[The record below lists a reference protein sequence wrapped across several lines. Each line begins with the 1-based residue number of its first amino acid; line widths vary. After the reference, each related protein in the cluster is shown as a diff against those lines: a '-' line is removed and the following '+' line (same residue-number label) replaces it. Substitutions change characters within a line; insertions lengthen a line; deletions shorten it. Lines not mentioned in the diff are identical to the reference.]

1 MIQTYN
7 ILSLLLDYPTETLW
21 DSRNEVLPALMAEG
35 VLNEKALD
43 RIRSFLNYVA
53 TFDNA
58 RCWQAAYSD
67 LFDTA
72 TKTNLYL
79 FDMVY
84 GTSRD
89 RGQAMVDLKE
99 EYLKAGLM
107 PTEDELPD
115 YLPMYLQY
123 VASMGSKTEAH
134 AAIDDIR
141 GVLSKMD
148 DRFRKERHPYEP
160 LIALLKEL

>member
-1 MIQTYN
+1 MLGEDALRSVRTF
-7 ILSLLLDYPTETLW
+7 LD
-21 DSRNEVLPALMAEG
+21 
-35 VLNEKALD
+35 
-43 RIRSFLNYVA
+43 YVA

-58 RCWQAAYSD
+58 RSWQAAYSD
-67 LFDTA
+67 LFDTS

-84 GTSRD
+84 GTSRE
-89 RGQAMVDLKE
+89 QAMVDLKE

-107 PTEDELPD
+107 PVEDELPD

-148 DRFRKERHPYEP
+148 DRFRKEQHPYEP

>member
-21 DSRNEVLPALMAEG
+21 DNRNDILPTLTADDVLGEDALRS
-35 VLNEKALD
+35 VRTFLD
-43 RIRSFLNYVA
+43 YVA

-58 RCWQAAYSD
+58 RSWQAAYSD
-67 LFDTA
+67 LFDTS
-72 TKTNLYL
+72 TKTNLY
-79 FDMVY
+79 
-84 GTSRD
+84 
-89 RGQAMVDLKE
+89 LKE

-107 PTEDELPD
+107 PVEDELPD

-148 DRFRKERHPYEP
+148 DRFRKEQHPYEP

>member
-1 MIQTYN
+1 MDI
-7 ILSLLLDYPTETLW
+7 DH
-21 DSRNEVLPALMAEG
+21 RNVNDIE
-35 VLNEKALD
+35 N
-43 RIRSFLNYVA
+43 RIRELARGYVPEWHYDPEHA
-53 TFDNA
+53 DIG
-58 RCWQAAYSD
+58 AAIAKITDDDKSETD
-67 LFDTA
+67 
-72 TKTNLYL
+72 K
-79 FDMVY
+79 
-84 GTSRD
+84 
-89 RGQAMVDLKE
+89 LKE

-123 VASMGSKTEAH
+123 VASMGSQTEAH